1 MVAIQMFWTLTPISY
16 NKHGKQQET
25 VEAVIQNNWKVPR
38 LLCSDQT
45 IAKLLNSYQ
54 SLCFATGIFG

>member
-1 MVAIQMFWTLTPISY
+1 MTAIQMFWTLMPISY

-38 LLCSDQT
+38 LPCSDKT
-45 IAKLLNSYQ
+45 IAKLLNAYQ
-54 SLCFATGIFG
+54 SLCLAIGIFG